1 MNRGLGLITTHGLV
15 APVTGVVAGEEGVTG
30 EEVTV
35 VVVTEEVTVVVV
47 MVVAEVVAV
56 V

>member
-35 VVVTEEVTVVVV
+35 VVVTGEEDTVVVV
-47 MVVAEVVAV
+47 MVVAVV
-56 V
+56 